1 MPSGLVSRQVE
12 LVRPSNPH
20 DPWLKPDESLD
31 EFMGGRL
38 RLIQSR
44 KGYRFSIDA
53 VLLSQFATVKPHD
66 KVVDLGTGCGI
77 IGLILL
83 LTKPVRA
90 VFGLEIQP
98 YLAGLAVRN
107 AVLNGFQNRMSVIV
121 GDIRHPPFAVGK
133 ADLVVCN
140 PPYRKS
146 IGGRINPDPEKAIA
160 RHEIMVSLG
169 EIMRA
174 SSQILRPKGR
184 LAMIYPADRLVASFS
199 EMRSIGLEPKRM
211 RVIYPQMDAE
221 AKLVL
226 VEASLNG
233 RGGLKILPPLMDQ
246 GEFSIVR
253 EV

>member
-1 MPSGLVSRQVE
+1 
-12 LVRPSNPH
+12 VRSPNSHEPL
-20 DPWLKPDESLD
+20 LKPDESLD

-44 KGYRFSIDA
+44 RGYRFSIDA
-53 VLLSQFATVKPHD
+53 VLLSQFVTVKPGD
-66 KVVDLGTGCGI
+66 RVVDLGTGCGI

-83 LTKPVRA
+83 LMRPVRT

-98 YLAGLAVRN
+98 GLADLAVRN
-107 AVLNGFQNRMSVIV
+107 AVLNGFQNRMRVIV
-121 GDIRHPPFAVGK
+121 GDIRHPPLTPGK

-146 IGGRINPDPEKAIA
+146 LSGRINPDSEKAIA

-169 EIMRA
+169 EIIRTA
-174 SSQILRPKGR
+174 SAILRPKGR
-184 LAMIYPADRLVASFS
+184 LAMIYPAVRLVDTLS
-199 EMRSIGLEPKRM
+199 EMRLIGLEPKRM
-211 RVIYPQMDAE
+211 RVIYPHINTD

-226 VEASLNG
+226 VEASLKA
-233 RGGLKILPPLMDQ
+233 RGGLTILPPLMDQ
-246 GEFSIVR
+246 GDFSIVR